1 VIDKDGNG
9 LWNFDLQ
16 FLNQMKRKKTTKIFT
31 TTSTRCVGVNKN
43 NLEYIICSKEAQV
56 KSLLESL
63 KTLNWPNKD
72 LVPFDFTLSHIKDL
86 IG

>member
-1 VIDKDGNG
+1 MLVVCVIDKDGNG

-16 FLNQMKRKKTTKIFT
+16 FLNQMKRKKTTKNFT

-56 KSLLESL
+56 KSLLE
-63 KTLNWPNKD
+63 
-72 LVPFDFTLSHIKDL
+72 FGQIKIWNLL
-86 IG
+86 ISPCPIW